1 MKENKTIENVVI
13 IGGGPAGLSAGIYLA
28 RAGLSPTI
36 FAGSPQGP
44 AYLTSEVE
52 NYPGYE
58 SIMGP
63 ELVERMR
70 RQAIKFGAKIRDENV
85 QTVEF
90 AGPHIK

>member
-36 FAGSPQGP
+36 FAGSPPGGQLT
-44 AYLTSEVE
+44 LTSEVE

-70 RQAIKFGAKIRDENV
+70 RQAIKFGGED
-85 QTVEF
+85 T
-90 AGPHIK
+90 G